1 MSEPFDTAAS
11 SIIDPKGMWR
21 PAVVTLC
28 ALSVG
33 EMGCSLFRRESAPG
47 RVQVGLASWYDL
59 PGRSTANGERYDQT
73 QLTAA
78 HRSLPLGTR
87 VLVTNLANGKSVR
100 VRINDRGPVARGRVI
115 DVSRAAA
122 RRLGMI
128 GTGTARVRIEVLGA
142 SSAAPVEGEARYRR
156 GSRRRGRR

>member
-1 MSEPFDTAAS
+1 
-11 SIIDPKGMWR
+11 MWR
-21 PAVVTLC
+21 PAVVTVW

-33 EMGCSLFRRESAPG
+33 ELGCSLLRREPG

-59 PGRSTANGERYDQT
+59 EGRRTASGERFDQRG
-73 QLTAA
+73 LTAA

-87 VLVTNLANGKSVR
+87 VRITNLANGRSVR
-100 VRINDRGPVARGRVI
+100 VRINDRGPFARGRVI

-128 GTGTARVRIEVLGA
+128 GTGTVRVRIEVLGA
-142 SSAAPVEGEARYRR
+142 STPAPVEGEDRK
-156 GSRRRGRR
+156 SVV